1 MRWESQ
7 YDYLMHYGIKGQ
19 KHGVRRYQNEDGS
32 LTAEGRDHYGVGDSG
47 KAGGPRFHAKQ
58 GRTAEIKSL
67 FKRKNKASGDNK
79 TEEETKK
86 SKDSESKTAK
96 NSGRLKKILAVAA
109 AASLASVAAY
119 SASKH
124 IKTKANDLLAREYK
138 RNTSAALQIYK
149 GISKNIDDRGYDFAA
164 ANALHNQNRRTT
176 NAKLA
181 AESQYYDQQRTKNDR
196 STREALKFIR
206 SRR

>member
-7 YDYLMHYGIKGQ
+7 YDYLMHYGVKGQ
-19 KHGVRRYQNEDGS
+19 KHGVRRYQNDDGT
-32 LTAEGRDHYGVGDSG
+32 LTAEGRDHYGVGDQRR
-47 KAGGPRFHAKQ
+47 AGGPSLHAKQ
-58 GRTAEIKSL
+58 GRTEEIKSL
-67 FKRKNKASGDNK
+67 FKRKNKASGGNE

-124 IKTKANDLLAREYK
+124 IKAKANDLLAREYK
-138 RNTSAALQIYK
+138 RNTKTALEIYK
-149 GISKNIDDRGYDFAA
+149 GISKNINDGGYDFATS
-164 ANALHNQNRRTT
+164 NALHNQIRRTT
-176 NAKLA
+176 NANLA
-181 AESQYYDQQRTKNDR
+181 AESQYYDQQRSKNDR